1 MNTNMIEKEI
11 GKTTI
16 SPDVLH
22 KIARLTTLSVQG
34 VSRMASVRGRLD
46 TILGKEGSKGVNVQ
60 VRDEKV
66 HVEIYV
72 VLMSDMNVRDISREI
87 QSRVSR
93 AISEMIGMDVGGV
106 TIHIVDIDFNA

>member
-1 MNTNMIEKEI
+1 MNSITAEKDV

-16 SPDVLH
+16 SPEVLH

-34 VSRMASVRGRLD
+34 VSRMSHIKGGLDQIFGREEHKGAKVQ
-46 TILGKEGSKGVNVQ
+46 IKEG
-60 VRDEKV
+60 KV
-66 HVEIYV
+66 FVDVYV

-106 TIHIVDIDFNA
+106 NIHIMDIDFSA